1 MFVSRLGSGGFVA
14 ELLIADEGMAEL
26 NASNPLDLSKLRRV
40 IAFGVI
46 REAMETPCGHV
57 RSAATYRHGKSKD
70 EFQTELDIAIIGNGI
85 RDGPERTKLIGIKTG
100 DCSVRSTQLRAV
112 KGVEELGPELQLH
125 RFANREVL
133 DRGELR
139 NGLMVWDLNGISRE
153 PWQNRTQSYSDP
165 RWDATLPAR
174 R

>member
-1 MFVSRLGSGGFVA
+1 M
-14 ELLIADEGMAEL
+14 
-26 NASNPLDLSKLRRV
+26 
-40 IAFGVI
+40 
-46 REAMETPCGHV
+46 
-57 RSAATYRHGKSKD
+57 ATYRHGKSKE

-85 RDGPERTKLIGIKTG
+85 RDGPERTKRLGSKL
-100 DCSVRSTQLRAV
+100 CSVRSTQLRAV

-133 DRGELR
+133 EQGEVR

-153 PWQNRTQSYSDP
+153 PWQNRTRFHSDP
-165 RWDATLPAR
+165 ACDTTLPAR